1 MSGSQGFLWGLVE
14 SKGPG
19 SCPGG
24 GVLGSEALGLWHPG
38 GSLSGCALVAT
49 GMGAL
54 REKAR
59 DWLHLERKWGEQT
72 KEESQQDG
80 RRGCLGGQQG
90 PAV

>member
-1 MSGSQGFLWGLVE
+1 M
-14 SKGPG
+14 
-19 SCPGG
+19 
-24 GVLGSEALGLWHPG
+24 GSEALGLWHPG

-49 GMGAL
+49 GVGAL

-59 DWLHLERKWGEQT
+59 DWLYLERKWGEQT

-90 PAV
+90 PAVRAEEGEMNPSSPKFELL